1 MSTMIMII
9 IIAKTQTAS
18 RFRYIAKN
26 KRNTF
31 ILKNHDFAKLFML
44 FTLAVLTYRTVFFTK
59 TW

>member
-1 MSTMIMII
+1 MII